1 MNKDKLL
8 LTFSCVQNEYD
19 ELSLS
24 ENKWFSSA
32 KPIGYTNI
40 DSFVDRRKAPKHRK
54 HIQELLER
62 YGCEDITGFLK
73 ITHALSLNDTFW
85 VKEENSPLVW
95 SDVSLYR
102 NDFNEIISKAAFDGS
117 FSDSSISSTSPEFG
131 TDGNYAKCWVRENGA
146 IFLYKCG
153 SATYELEP
161 VSEFLATQLAER
173 ICSNYVGYDLD
184 YYHNH
189 LVCKCELFTSESIG
203 LAKVKDLGI
212 KEKSI
217 PVLLG
222 FFESIGADDDF
233 RRMCVLDA
241 LIMNID
247 RHLGN
252 FGVLYDN
259 DSMKILSMAPVYD
272 NNRSLFFD
280 LDNDQLKNV
289 EWYVRKRKPRIGADF
304 ISTAKGL
311 LTDEIRQDLKNL
323 IGFQFKQH
331 DSIKIDQERLDLL
344 SDFVNSQ
351 IRTILL

>member
-1 MNKDKLL
+1 M
-8 LTFSCVQNEYD
+8 
-19 ELSLS
+19 
-24 ENKWFSSA
+24 
-32 KPIGYTNI
+32 
-40 DSFVDRRKAPKHRK
+40 
-54 HIQELLER
+54 
-62 YGCEDITGFLK
+62 
-73 ITHALSLNDTFW
+73 
-85 VKEENSPLVW
+85 
-95 SDVSLYR
+95 
-102 NDFNEIISKAAFDGS
+102 
-117 FSDSSISSTSPEFG
+117 
-131 TDGNYAKCWVRENGA
+131 
-146 IFLYKCG
+146 
-153 SATYELEP
+153 
-161 VSEFLATQLAER
+161 
-173 ICSNYVGYDLD
+173 D